1 MAGLALGEVLGALT
15 VEGAKD
21 IVGASFW
28 DSLNLE
34 LSQITGV
41 LTTIASFIAMNPG
54 NTPTNRYRLQT
65 MLQRNYG
72 PSALS
77 SSQIASALNRPD
89 PTGASDRSRAEESA
103 SRDRVRARIDNIAR
117 DNPRLA
123 NDYNDLTAVASMFPN
138 ESDASIARIADI
150 LGSGEHK
157 DDFVTVDI
165 IDEVERAVENDPLV
179 PTAGRSQRFASNKA
193 RTAAIIASAAA
204 AGVVITQA
212 FPSLGSLTS
221 GSVPS
226 VPSAPTVPSTPSI
239 PSDPTAPVHLPR
251 PIHHAGAQAP
261 SISQAGAQAQAQ
273 APSPPSAQ
281 AGAQAQ
287 APSPPSAQAG
297 AGVASA
303 NPLLKIPV
311 NKNYDPT
318 QPQIMRLGI
327 NQNNQFNTQYMRF
340 GRYKFPTHG
349 TFRYDD
355 VYRYIN
361 GALYKNVIK

>member
-1 MAGLALGEVLGALT
+1 MAGLALGELLGALT

-34 LSQITGV
+34 LSQITGA
-41 LTTIASFIAMNPG
+41 LTAISSFIAMNPG

-65 MLQRNYG
+65 MLRRTYG
-72 PSALS
+72 PSYGPSGLT

-103 SRDRVRARIDNIAR
+103 SRDRVRDRIDNIAR

-150 LGSGEHK
+150 LVSGEHK

-165 IDEVERAVENDPLV
+165 VDEVERAVESDPLV
-179 PTAGRSQRFASNKA
+179 PSAGRSQRFASNKA

-226 VPSAPTVPSTPSI
+226 APSAPTAPTVPSTPSI
-239 PSDPTAPVHLPR
+239 PSDPSAPVHLPR

-281 AGAQAQ
+281 AGAA
-287 APSPPSAQAG
+287 
-297 AGVASA
+297 VAST

-318 QPQIMRLGI
+318 QPQTMRLGV
-327 NQNNQFNTQYMRF
+327 NQNNQFNPQYMRF